1 LTRKKGNQRGGVAE
15 PENNR
20 RYIGSR
26 ELRELLGVTD
36 MSLWRWVRDPR
47 VSLPPPVKLGAN
59 GRNFW
64 WLPAIEEWR
73 ARRER
78 ADAAA

>member
-1 LTRKKGNQRGGVAE
+1 LTRKKGNRRGGVAE
-15 PENNR
+15 PENNQ

-47 VSLPPPVKLGAN
+47 VNLPSPVKLGAN

-64 WLPAIEEWR
+64 WLPSIEEWR
-73 ARRER
+73 ASRDRGK
-78 ADAAA
+78 AA